1 MRMTI
6 NLILMLLI
14 MCSTQLIAQNSE
26 EAANSKSVA
35 ILNKV
40 VKDVE
45 HQKIQ
50 TDDWEEAK
58 RGMTLQDGHS
68 IRTGGRSL
76 ALVTFLDKS
85 LLRVRENSIVK
96 IFSSIEGTKQNKNTQ
111 IDQGVVNFDVSK
123 QQDEEFKFTTPTGL
137 ASIRGTSGY
146 FEVIPD
152 KTWLIV
158 EEGLVEVKALSNG
171 GEVQNVGAGNTAEID
186 KEGNI
191 SIRPTT
197 EDEKAK
203 LNNSKKDKTIKYI
216 IETSEGEYEL
226 ELFDEN

>member
-1 MRMTI
+1 MKTI
-6 NLILMLLI
+6 IKLSALLFLFF
-14 MCSTQLIAQNSE
+14 TFQVIAQETNEQSE
-26 EAANSKSVA
+26 SKSVA
-35 ILNKV
+35 VLQKV

-50 TDDWEEAK
+50 TDSWEEAK
-58 RGMTLQDGHS
+58 RGMLLNDGHS
-68 IRTGGRSL
+68 IRTGNRSL

-85 LLRVRENSIVK
+85 LLRVRENTIVK
-96 IFSSIEGTKQNKNTQ
+96 IFSNIEGTKQNKNTQ
-111 IDQGVVNFDVSK
+111 IEQGVVNFDVTE
-123 QQDEEFKFTTPTGL
+123 QQDEEFRFTTPTGL

-158 EEGLVEVKALSNG
+158 DEGLIEIKALNG
-171 GEVQNVGAGNTAEID
+171 DNESQNIGAGNTAEID

-191 SIRPTT
+191 VIRPTS
-197 EDEKAK
+197 EAEKAK
-203 LNNSKKDKTIKYI
+203 FNNSQKDKTVKYI

>member
-1 MRMTI
+1 MRTKI
-6 NLILMLLI
+6 NLILVLLLI
-14 MCSTQLIAQNSE
+14 CTIQLTAQAE
-26 EAANSKSVA
+26 GEADNTKSVA
-35 ILNKV
+35 ILQKV

-45 HQKIQ
+45 HQKMQ
-50 TDDWEEAK
+50 TDEWEEAK
-58 RGMTLQDGHS
+58 RGITLQDGHS

-85 LLRVRENSIVK
+85 ILRVRENSIVK

-111 IDQGVVNFDVSK
+111 IDQGVVNFDVSE

-158 EEGLVEVKALSNG
+158 EEGLIEVKALNSNG
-171 GEVQNVGAGNTAEID
+171 ESQNVGAGNTAEID

-203 LNNSKKDKTIKYI
+203 LSSSKKDRTVKYI

>member
-1 MRMTI
+1 MRTKI
-6 NLILMLLI
+6 NLILVLLLI
-14 MCSTQLIAQNSE
+14 YTIQLTAQAE
-26 EAANSKSVA
+26 GEADNTKSVA
-35 ILNKV
+35 ILQKV

-45 HQKIQ
+45 HQKMQ
-50 TDDWEEAK
+50 TDEWEEAK
-58 RGMTLQDGHS
+58 RGITLQDGHS

-85 LLRVRENSIVK
+85 ILRVRENSIVK

-111 IDQGVVNFDVSK
+111 IDQGVVNFDVSE

-158 EEGLVEVKALSNG
+158 EEGLIEVKALNSNG
-171 GEVQNVGAGNTAEID
+171 ESQNVGAGNTAEID

-203 LNNSKKDKTIKYI
+203 LSSSKKDRTVKYI

>member
-1 MRMTI
+1 MKVKI
-6 NLILMLLI
+6 NIIIALLLI
-14 MCSTQLIAQNSE
+14 CTIQLIAQESE
-26 EAANSKSVA
+26 EASNPKSVA
-35 ILNKV
+35 ILQKV
-40 VKDVE
+40 VKEVE

-50 TDDWEEAK
+50 TDEWEEAK

-85 LLRVRENSIVK
+85 ILRVRENSVVK

-111 IDQGVVNFDVSK
+111 IDQGVVSFDVSE

-158 EEGLVEVKALSNG
+158 EEGLIEIKALNND
-171 GEVQNVGAGNTAEID
+171 GESQNVGAGNTAEID

-197 EDEKAK
+197 EDEKSK
-203 LNNSKKDKTIKYI
+203 LNSSKIDKTIKYI